1 MLRVAPVFAGKGI
14 TLTAIRTATQR
25 HCIAIGAVVSCVAA
39 GHRSGAES
47 AVGEP
52 LALGHERVVP
62 LVKHYCQE
70 CHDGEVK
77 EGDVDLSGVSSLDA
91 VRSQVKVWQRVAEM
105 VASGQMPPPETDQ
118 PSDEERA
125 EIGQW
130 LHDFL
135 KAEARALAG
144 DPGRVVL
151 RRLNNAEYTYS
162 VRDLTSVDSLDPAR
176 EFPADGGAGE
186 GFTNTG
192 QSLVMSPALVTKYL
206 DAAKAVA
213 AHAVLLPDGFRFSE
227 GDTRRDWTDEA
238 LARIRGFYGRFT
250 QPLDQA
256 ADAANTVIAPG
267 VVVDAG
273 HEGFLP
279 IEKYLLVKRG
289 LFEAAHRRGPVGWW
303 LDDETAREVD
313 RLFERL
319 SEAVATACATRS

>member
-1 MLRVAPVFAGKGI
+1 MLRVAPFFAGKGI
-14 TLTAIRTATQR
+14 ALTAIRTATQR
-25 HCIAIGAVVSCVAA
+25 LCIAIGAVVSCVAA
-39 GHRSGAES
+39 GWLFGAES
-47 AVGEP
+47 AVVEP
-52 LALGHERVVP
+52 LAFGHERVVP

-105 VASGQMPPPETDQ
+105 VASRQMPPPETAQ
-118 PSDEERA
+118 PTDEERA

-130 LHDFL
+130 LHHFL
-135 KAEARALAG
+135 KAEARAQAG

-162 VRDLTSVDSLDPAR
+162 VSDLTGVDSLDPAK

-213 AHAVLLPDGFRFSE
+213 A
-227 GDTRRDWTDEA
+227 
-238 LARIRGFYGRFT
+238 
-250 QPLDQA
+250 
-256 ADAANTVIAPG
+256 
-267 VVVDAG
+267 
-273 HEGFLP
+273 
-279 IEKYLLVKRG
+279 
-289 LFEAAHRRGPVGWW
+289 
-303 LDDETAREVD
+303 
-313 RLFERL
+313 
-319 SEAVATACATRS
+319 